1 MNRLAVRKVKK
12 KRKVRKFVLLSL
24 VLVLGLIGFGGYK
37 FYKTYNAASK
47 SYNDLDGREKSELRE
62 EVVTISKDPV
72 SILLMGIEDYST
84 EGANGRTDSLMLITF
99 NPKDERMKLLS
110 IPRDTYV
117 EIVGRGTM
125 DKINHAHVFGGKQM
139 TIDTVEKF
147 LGIPVDYYASV
158 DFDAFIE
165 IIDILGGVTVDVP
178 FDFEE
183 KTMAPG
189 SRWVQFHEGPMD
201 LSGEEALAFA
211 RMRKQDP
218 SGDIGRAERQQ
229 EIVKAIVDKATS
241 FSALTKIDEIA
252 ETIGD
257 NIETNMR
264 ITEGLAFYKAYP
276 DFSPK
281 NIDQIKFESH
291 SERMDGI
298 VYEIADEESVDE
310 VRQILKQHLELTDG
324 NDSVYAN
331 EALDE

>member
-1 MNRLAVRKVKK
+1 MNRLAVKKVKK
-12 KRKVRKFVLLSL
+12 KRKVRKFVLFTLIIA
-24 VLVLGLIGFGGYK
+24 LGLIGFGGYK
-37 FYKTYNAASK
+37 FYQTYTAASK
-47 SYNDLDGREKSELRE
+47 SYNDLGGREKSNLRE

-84 EGANGRTDSLMLITF
+84 EGVNGRTDSLMLITF

-125 DKINHAHVFGGKQM
+125 DKINHAHVFGGKEM

-147 LGIPVDYYASV
+147 LDIPVDYYAAV

-165 IIDILGGVTVDVP
+165 IIDILGGITVDVP

-189 SRWVQFHEGPMD
+189 SRWVQFYEGPMD
-201 LSGEEALAFA
+201 LDGEEALAFA

-218 SGDIGRAERQQ
+218 KGDIGRAERQQ
-229 EIVKAIVDKATS
+229 EIIKAIVDKATS
-241 FSALTKIDEIA
+241 FNTITKIDDIA
-252 ETIGD
+252 ETIGN

-276 DFSPK
+276 NFSPS
-281 NIDQIKFESH
+281 NIDQIKFESY

-298 VYEIADEESVDE
+298 VYEIADEESVEE
-310 VRQILKQHLELTDG
+310 VRQILKQHLELTDSDE
-324 NDSVYAN
+324 NVYAN

>member
-1 MNRLAVRKVKK
+1 MNRLAVKKVKK
-12 KRKVRKFVLLSL
+12 KRKVRKFVLFTFIIA
-24 VLVLGLIGFGGYK
+24 LGLIGFGGYK
-37 FYKTYNAASK
+37 FYQTYTAASK
-47 SYNDLDGREKSELRE
+47 SYNDLGGREKSNLRE

-84 EGANGRTDSLMLITF
+84 EGVNGRTDSLMLITF

-125 DKINHAHVFGGKQM
+125 DKINHAHVFGGKEM

-147 LGIPVDYYASV
+147 LDIPVDYYAAV

-165 IIDILGGVTVDVP
+165 IIDILGGITVNVP

-189 SRWVQFHEGPMD
+189 SRWVQFYEGPME
-201 LSGEEALAFA
+201 LNGEEALAFA

-218 SGDIGRAERQQ
+218 KGDIGRAERQQ
-229 EIVKAIVDKATS
+229 EIIKAIVDKATS
-241 FSALTKIDEIA
+241 FNTITKIDDIA
-252 ETIGD
+252 ETIG
-257 NIETNMR
+257 NNVETNMR

-276 DFSPK
+276 NFSPS

-298 VYEIADEESVDE
+298 VYEIADEESVEE
-310 VRQILKQHLELTDG
+310 VRQILKQHLELTDSDE
-324 NDSVYAN
+324 NVYAN

>member
-1 MNRLAVRKVKK
+1 MNRLAVKKVKK
-12 KRKVRKFVLLSL
+12 KRKVRKFVLFTLIIA
-24 VLVLGLIGFGGYK
+24 LGLIGFGGYK
-37 FYKTYNAASK
+37 FYQTYTAASK
-47 SYNDLDGREKSELRE
+47 SYNDLGGREKSKLRE

-84 EGANGRTDSLMLITF
+84 EGVNGRTDSLMLITF

-125 DKINHAHVFGGKQM
+125 DKINHAHVFGGKEM

-147 LGIPVDYYASV
+147 LDIPVDYYAAV

-165 IIDILGGVTVDVP
+165 IIDILGGITVNVP

-189 SRWVQFHEGPMD
+189 SRWVQFYEGPME
-201 LSGEEALAFA
+201 LNGEEALAFA

-218 SGDIGRAERQQ
+218 KGDIGRAERQQ
-229 EIVKAIVDKATS
+229 EIIKAIVDKATS
-241 FSALTKIDEIA
+241 FNTITKIDDIA
-252 ETIGD
+252 ETIGN

-276 DFSPK
+276 NFSPS

-298 VYEIADEESVDE
+298 VYEIADEESVEE
-310 VRQILKQHLELTDG
+310 VRQILKQHLELTDSDE
-324 NDSVYAN
+324 NVFAN
-331 EALDE
+331 EALEE

>member
-1 MNRLAVRKVKK
+1 MNRLAVKKVKK
-12 KRKVRKFVLLSL
+12 KRKVRKFVLFTFIIA
-24 VLVLGLIGFGGYK
+24 LGLIGFGGYK
-37 FYKTYNAASK
+37 FYQTYTAASK
-47 SYNDLDGREKSELRE
+47 SYNDLGGREKSNLRE

-84 EGANGRTDSLMLITF
+84 EGVNGRTDSLMLITF

-125 DKINHAHVFGGKQM
+125 DKINHAHVFGGKEM

-147 LGIPVDYYASV
+147 LDIPVDYYAAV

-165 IIDILGGVTVDVP
+165 IIDILGGITVNVP

-189 SRWVQFHEGPMD
+189 SRWVQFYEGPME
-201 LSGEEALAFA
+201 LNGEEALAFA

-218 SGDIGRAERQQ
+218 KGDIGRAERQQ
-229 EIVKAIVDKATS
+229 EIIKAIVDKATS
-241 FSALTKIDEIA
+241 FNTITKIDDIA
-252 ETIGD
+252 ETIGN

-276 DFSPK
+276 NFSPS

-298 VYEIADEESVDE
+298 VYEIADEESVEE
-310 VRQILKQHLELTDG
+310 VRQILKQHLELTDSDE
-324 NDSVYAN
+324 NVFAN
-331 EALDE
+331 EALEE